1 MSFKKVKVW
10 IIAILCIL
18 ILGISGIILSN
29 HFHANYNDLK
39 ETDQFILK
47 EYEDYCKKARE
58 QDIWEG
64 FSLEN
69 KPILAM
75 DESMKNVYL
84 INPNQEIHSIFA
96 KRIKMPQEFQTV
108 AYRISPLYPKLFS
121 FRFAGNFNTIEQ
133 TYKLWGND
141 IYFIKYDPQ
150 VAIRAPFRSNHFITF
165 LSHEAFH
172 YYMQNNWAKGAVYST
187 EDLSDQD
194 LALLYQEY
202 EVLNN
207 IQTALLEGHSGRET
221 FLPYAKD
228 YVTIVQQRLENNP
241 DYVKKELDRETIE
254 GTATYVGIKASRN
267 VGYDYGV
274 MYFDNIK
281 DVPFSSLETTV
292 EAGSYSKSSLAERIP
307 YETGALLCLL
317 MDQLEIPDW
326 QETLNSQTP
335 QEQTTLFTVIQTF
348 LEENEG

>member
-1 MSFKKVKVW
+1 M
-10 IIAILCIL
+10 CIL
-18 ILGISGIILSN
+18 VLGISGIILSN
-29 HFHANYNDLK
+29 HFHANYND
-39 ETDQFILK
+39 LK

-75 DESMKNVYL
+75 DESIKNVYL
-84 INPNQEIHSIFA
+84 LNPNQEIHSIFA

-172 YYMQNNWAKGAVYST
+172 YYMQNNWARGAVYAT

-228 YVTIVQQRLENNP
+228 YVTIVQQR
-241 DYVKKELDRETIE
+241 
-254 GTATYVGIKASRN
+254 
-267 VGYDYGV
+267 
-274 MYFDNIK
+274 
-281 DVPFSSLETTV
+281 LETTV